1 MNNTLVFTATYNE
14 AENIENLINQIINV
28 QDNISLLIIDDN
40 SPDKTFEIIEKH
52 SKKNKNIKLI
62 KRESKLGLNSAH
74 ILAYEYAVKNNFN
87 NLITMDADFS
97 HDPKEIT
104 KILRLLKENDFVLG
118 SRYTEGGSNDQ
129 KFIRYMLSYLGN
141 KFIKLISR
149 VDSTE
154 FTTSFR
160 GFNIKNLKNFHLNE
174 IKANGY
180 SFFMET
186 VIEINRRNFKC
197 KEFPI
202 NFKDRKFGNSKIP
215 KIEIFRTLFNLFKI
229 VFRK

>member
-1 MNNTLVFTATYNE
+1 
-14 AENIENLINQIINV
+14 
-28 QDNISLLIIDDN
+28 
-40 SPDKTFEIIEKH
+40 
-52 SKKNKNIKLI
+52 
-62 KRESKLGLNSAH
+62 
-74 ILAYEYAVKNNFN
+74 
-87 NLITMDADFS
+87 MDADFS

-118 SRYTEGGSNDQ
+118 SRYTDGGSNDQ

-160 GFNIKNLKNFHLNE
+160 GFNIKSLKNFHLNE

-202 NFKDRKFGNSKIP
+202 HFKDRKFGNSKIP

-229 VFRK
+229 VIRK

>member
-40 SPDKTFEIIEKH
+40 SPDKTYEIIEKH

-118 SRYTEGGSNDQ
+118 SRYTDGGSNDQ

-160 GFNIKNLKNFHLNE
+160 GFNIKSLKNFHLNE

-202 NFKDRKFGNSKIP
+202 HFKDRKFGNSKIP

-229 VFRK
+229 VIRK